1 MNPAAAAAPRHAV
14 YFAPSP
20 QHPLWVSGCRWLGR
34 DESNPAAPGVPA
46 HSLVATP
53 WRYGFHATLKAPMA
67 LAADVHESNWLAAV
81 RALAAR
87 HEPFEMPALRVA
99 LLSDF
104 IALRPVDPLDAS
116 HPLRK
121 LADDCVI
128 ALDPWRAAASVS
140 ERERAA
146 RVPLDAR
153 QRTNLDRLGYAF
165 VLDDWRF
172 HMTLSNSLAGVE
184 ADRIAALRVSAARHF
199 APALGLPLR
208 CDDLCVFV
216 EPGPGEPF
224 ELRHRV
230 TLGVA

>member
-1 MNPAAAAAPRHAV
+1 MNLATVVPRHAI

-20 QHPLWVSGCRWLGR
+20 QHPLWALGCRWLGR
-34 DESNPAAPGVPA
+34 DADDMGNVGAPA

-67 LAADVHESNWLAAV
+67 LADGVHESNWLSAV

-87 HEPFEMPALRVA
+87 HAPFEMPALRVA

-104 IALRPVDPLDAS
+104 IALRPVEPLEAS
-116 HPLRK
+116 HPLRR

-128 ALDPWRAAASVS
+128 ALDAWRAPLTAGV
-140 ERERAA
+140 RERLA
-146 RVPLDAR
+146 RPHWDAR
-153 QRTNLDRLGYAF
+153 QRSNLDRLGYAF

-184 ADRIAALRVSAARHF
+184 ADRIAALRASATRHF
-199 APALGLPLR
+199 APALDLPLY
-208 CDDLCVFV
+208 CEDLCVFF
-216 EPGPGEPF
+216 EPAPGQPF
-224 ELRHRV
+224 ELRHRFA
-230 TLGVA
+230 LGGT